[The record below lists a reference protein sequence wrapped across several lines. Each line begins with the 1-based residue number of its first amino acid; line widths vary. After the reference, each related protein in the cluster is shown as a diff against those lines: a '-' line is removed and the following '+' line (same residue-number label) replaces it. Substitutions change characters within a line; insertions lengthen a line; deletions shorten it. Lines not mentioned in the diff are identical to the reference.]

1 MTKHEIVELYG
12 ASVYAIR
19 LQVAIALLRSVEP
32 ETALELAD
40 NFLRALL
47 AEDAEDLKN
56 KF

>member
-32 ETALELAD
+32 EPALELAD